1 MAWEIVSTD
10 EFDSWLLRL
19 TTPQQA
25 AVVARVEALRE
36 AGPALGRPTVD
47 TIETSQHHNMKE
59 LRCSKDGAL
68 RVLFVF
74 DPLRQAVLLLGGDK
88 SEGSKW
94 NRWYAEA
101 VPRAEA
107 LYEEY
112 LAQLRKEGRLNG

>member
-88 SEGSKW
+88 SVASKW